1 MISVS
6 GRAGYSC
13 TTAGMASATVATATI
28 QRAVLLAVIVLPSLF
43 RLPAD
48 RSGERRPFGFLGVDV
63 GRIVFRRAQPRLGA
77 LVGEPLAHLVGR
89 ERPVELAVDTFDDR
103 AWRAGRGH
111 QPVMQL
117 DLVAGE
123 TGLGDGRHPGHH

>member
-1 MISVS
+1 
-6 GRAGYSC
+6 
-13 TTAGMASATVATATI
+13 MASAAIATATI
-28 QRAVLLAVIVLPSLF
+28 QLAVLLAIIVMPSLF

-63 GRIVFRRAQPRLGA
+63 GSVVFRRAEPRLRA

-89 ERPVELAVDTFDDR
+89 ERGVELPVETLDDR
-103 AWRAGRGH
+103 ARRAGRGH
-111 QPVMQL
+111 QAVMQP

-123 TGLGDGRHPGHH
+123 TGL

>member
-1 MISVS
+1 
-6 GRAGYSC
+6 
-13 TTAGMASATVATATI
+13 MASATVATATI
-28 QRAVLLAVIVLPSLF
+28 QRAVLLAVIVMPSLF

-89 ERPVELAVDTFDDR
+89 ERRIELAVATVGTSGSSGER
-103 AWRAGRGH
+103 LV
-111 QPVMQL
+111 PV
-117 DLVAGE
+117 VASA
-123 TGLGDGRHPGHH
+123 RSFPAAIAP